1 MEVAEGWKSH
11 LLYIFFH
18 VPLSSTYPQNSREVC
33 RDVTSPL
40 HPKEALQNAKNCSSS
55 SGQTPLQHHES
66 PAVCHT
72 VWSHNTQP
80 FGWWDRVSGAEGCKR
95 KLSRRHKLLIT
106 ALNGLTCTWCQNQAL
121 TEDAAIS
128 YQGSRNY
135 GLGKGKGEHYSS
147 S

>member
-1 MEVAEGWKSH
+1 MFPSLPPTPKTQERSAEMSLHHCTLRK
-11 LLYIFFH
+11 LYRMLKTAAAARAK
-18 VPLSSTYPQNSREVC
+18 PPCSTM
-33 RDVTSPL
+33 SPL
-40 HPKEALQNAKNCSSS
+40 L
-55 SGQTPLQHHES
+55 
-66 PAVCHT
+66 PAIRCDHII
-72 VWSHNTQP
+72 NTQP
-80 FGWWDRVSGAEGCKR
+80 FGWWDGVSGAEGCKR
-95 KLSRRHKLLIT
+95 KLSRRHKLLLT